1 MKTISERMK
10 TFPDHFFAQLNDKIR
25 EMQATGE
32 EVIRLD
38 VGSPDLPPAD
48 HIIEALNRSAAQAE
62 HHGYQPYIGP
72 QELREAWAATYQR
85 LYDVK
90 LDPDSEILPL
100 MGSKEGI
107 FNLVMATIDP
117 GDVVLIPDPGYLTYG
132 RATRFS
138 GGDPFSLPLVPEN
151 DYLSDLER
159 IPWQVID
166 KAKLLWLNYPHN
178 PTGAVANLEYFIKVV
193 SFARQHNLLLCHDA
207 AYTRVTF
214 DGYQAP
220 SLLGRGRGW

>member
-1 MKTISERMK
+1 MKTNSERMK
-10 TFPDHFFAQLNDKIR
+10 SFPDHFFAQLNEMIR

-72 QELREAWAATYQR
+72 QELREAWAATYQQ
-85 LYDVK
+85 LYDVI
-90 LDPDSEILPL
+90 LDPDTEILPL

-117 GDVVLIPDPGYLTYG
+117 GDVVLIPDPG
-132 RATRFS
+132 
-138 GGDPFSLPLVPEN
+138 
-151 DYLSDLER
+151 
-159 IPWQVID
+159 
-166 KAKLLWLNYPHN
+166 
-178 PTGAVANLEYFIKVV
+178 
-193 SFARQHNLLLCHDA
+193 
-207 AYTRVTF
+207 
-214 DGYQAP
+214 
-220 SLLGRGRGW
+220 